1 MLAPAQVPYH
11 AHVGYRALDAR
22 RYERRRYGGLRR
34 RLKLWALERAVLRAL
49 EGVSTDRPV
58 LDVPCGT
65 GILDRAL
72 SARGFRVIGSDIS
85 PAMLGLARERSGET
99 LGGSRHV
106 RADLERPPWRSGAF
120 GAVVCARFLM
130 LLPPAS
136 RPRVLATLAALTD
149 GPLVATVCHAYTPK
163 SATRALRR
171 AIGMRAK
178 ESPRLTRD
186 ELLREA
192 AAAGLRVERVVR
204 LVPLFSEVWVVVLRT
219 PR

>member
-1 MLAPAQVPYH
+1 MLAPAPVPYA

-22 RYERRRYGGLRR
+22 RYERRRYRGLRQR
-34 RLKLWALERAVLRAL
+34 ANLWALERAVRRAL
-49 EGVSTDRPV
+49 AGVSRDRPV

-72 SARGFRVIGSDIS
+72 SADGFRVVASDIS
-85 PAMLGLARERSGET
+85 PAMLGVARERSA
-99 LGGSRHV
+99 GSGHV
-106 RADLERPPWRSGAF
+106 RADLERPPWRRNAF

-130 LLPPAS
+130 HVPAVH

-149 GPLVATVCHAYTPK
+149 GPLVATYCHPYTLK

-171 AIGMRAK
+171 VLRMRSK
-178 ESPRLTRD
+178 RSPRLTRAAIA
-186 ELLREA
+186 REA
-192 AAAGLRVERVVR
+192 AAAGLRLERVVP